1 MLALLALP
9 ILLASVLGAPGQ
21 AGARGTDMFL
31 VEGLRVEQRAENAV
45 AAKEQA
51 LDELYV
57 RALSTLFRRLARSAD
72 LARLPVPT
80 RDRAASLMAYMKIEE
95 EQARGTRYAVVGA
108 LRFEPVLVRRV
119 FERAGVRIH
128 TRPGPDTLLVPIHV
142 TAGEA
147 RAYSGA
153 SAWSSALAGQIH
165 EPWLVRL
172 KLAQGTRQDLLE
184 PVRRLRE
191 ADRVSLSYLRVRYG
205 TQGAM
210 IAEYTDAAEGRP
222 AMLRLA
228 GDTGAGWFDTT
239 VPVAGDIADP
249 MAHAAGLIPALLDDN
264 WKAAQTGGP
273 MGGVRINGVPMSG
286 ASAPRPAA
294 ARIAPVADL
303 AGLRM
308 RLTSLGPDDGE
319 ERAGPRAVHSA
330 APRRPGPFPQAPA
343 PVRAMTAWTN

>member
-128 TRPGPDTLLVPIHV
+128 TRPGPIRCWYRST
-142 TAGEA
+142 
-147 RAYSGA
+147 
-153 SAWSSALAGQIH
+153 
-165 EPWLVRL
+165 
-172 KLAQGTRQDLLE
+172 
-184 PVRRLRE
+184 
-191 ADRVSLSYLRVRYG
+191 
-205 TQGAM
+205 
-210 IAEYTDAAEGRP
+210 
-222 AMLRLA
+222 
-228 GDTGAGWFDTT
+228 
-239 VPVAGDIADP
+239 
-249 MAHAAGLIPALLDDN
+249 
-264 WKAAQTGGP
+264 
-273 MGGVRINGVPMSG
+273 
-286 ASAPRPAA
+286 
-294 ARIAPVADL
+294 
-303 AGLRM
+303 
-308 RLTSLGPDDGE
+308 
-319 ERAGPRAVHSA
+319 
-330 APRRPGPFPQAPA
+330 
-343 PVRAMTAWTN
+343 